1 MKVEG
6 KLKYYSQ
13 YLLNTFSDSNF
24 EETLKSIKV
33 ALEDCEDEVV
43 DLVIDLEEEKELKHK
58 HRMDDLNRKLLNLR
72 NAVSEHEKVSR
83 TRRTHPNND
92 SMHPEPVSQ
101 VFAEDDRNYTTA
113 TATESVA
120 TPSLP
125 KETFKSDKTPVIV
138 SHISSSIQDS
148 ISNTTTKHNG
158 GKSNN
163 VALVPEYIN
172 KKDIIVIDEES
183 ITFDK
188 LIEQDKA
195 ADTDEIVIIS
205 DTHVVNG
212 DDQDCGPF
220 PHSISEL
227 IAPEDSLMKL
237 ANSNSMLQ
245 QSNVDD
251 TIEWVIAQDDDPA
264 PVPVPMET
272 VPYEIHI
279 ETHMSAQPDK
289 MIEPEPER
297 ISSKQLAPIYLFAV
311 PVYRKTV
318 SPEIYIETHTS
329 QTDNKEKECI
339 IIDDSSEEE
348 EHHETIEDEEN
359 MEGVIFGKGNAEL
372 VATISPDSECN
383 KMIEP
388 EPEKRAKCT
397 KRGHPNMTMDMELSE
412 QPHPENKEWITVK
425 GDAYLPFVEF
435 GGRYKLYKCL
445 SRACAQSNTL
455 VVNKGINRNSFHVHC
470 KQKHRL
476 KIVSIRRRTGE
487 IISIRKP
494 RCSKCEKEFSR
505 EQTAKEHEEKCMTDL
520 KKGNSCIKYT

>member
-1 MKVEG
+1 MMEEKDIQRRLKAIKTKTMKIEG
-6 KLKYYSQ
+6 KIQYYNQDFLTILSE
-13 YLLNTFSDSNF
+13 SNF
-24 EETLKSIKV
+24 EETLQSIKV

-101 VFAEDDRNYTTA
+101 VFAEDDPNDTTA

-205 DTHVVNG
+205 DNHVVNG
-212 DDQDCGPF
+212 EDQNCGPF

-245 QSNVDD
+245 QSNVDV

-279 ETHMSAQPDK
+279 ETHISAQPDK

-311 PVYRKTV
+311 PVHRKTV

-348 EHHETIEDEEN
+348 EHHETIEDEASMKDKIFATINTEQLAATISSQSNSHKMIEPEPERISSKPLAPIYLFAVSVPRKTVSPEIHIETHTSQPDNKEKECIIIDDSSEEEEYHETIEDEEN
-359 MEGVIFGKGNAEL
+359 MEGVIFDKGNAEL
-372 VATISPDSECN
+372 VATISPDSDCH

-388 EPEKRAKCT
+388 EPEKRA
-397 KRGHPNMTMDMELSE
+397 N
-412 QPHPENKEWITVK
+412 
-425 GDAYLPFVEF
+425 A
-435 GGRYKLYKCL
+435 
-445 SRACAQSNTL
+445 
-455 VVNKGINRNSFHVHC
+455 
-470 KQKHRL
+470 
-476 KIVSIRRRTGE
+476 
-487 IISIRKP
+487 P
-494 RCSKCEKEFSR
+494 REVIL
-505 EQTAKEHEEKCMTDL
+505 T
-520 KKGNSCIKYT
+520 